1 MSRFIPLRIDGDPR
15 DLLLL
20 GRRRRVR
27 LWRLCLGS
35 GAAAQRRRR
44 IDDRRLRRANGTG
57 SRASGRST
65 IFVRS
70 RIGRSNG
77 PYLDSMSFVTG
88 LKGGRYIIRQSK
100 RTAQQVPKFR
110 SDMTAPEIAAMLESF
125 YRVKAGAIDFKTTGL
140 SPRQFMGYPGFQFDF
155 DHLDTDEVWRRG
167 RAVGAVI
174 DTRLYLV
181 LLDGARAHYYAAAL
195 PDFEAVVKS
204 ARFETLGDRGNRC
217 RRRFGSG
224 HRRRR
229 NVDIGSCGR
238 SLRRSLARLSG
249 LRRLGRVGGGGI
261 VGHHRFSLPA
271 QRFAA
276 PTSFVALAPTL
287 ILAIGRAP

>member
-1 MSRFIPLRIDGDPR
+1 MSRFIPLALTAILVTACSSVGGEGFGYGGYTLVRAQQRSVGDGSMIVTPPR
-15 DLLLL
+15 EWN
-20 GRRRRVR
+20 RQSSV
-27 LWRLCLGS
+27 W
-35 GAAAQRRRR
+35 A
-44 IDDRRLRRANGTG
+44 IDDIRQVEDWTL
-57 SRASGRST
+57 
-65 IFVRS
+65 
-70 RIGRSNG
+70 NG

-195 PDFEAVVKS
+195 PDLEAVVNS
-204 ARFETLGDRGNRC
+204 ARLKR
-217 RRRFGSG
+217 
-224 HRRRR
+224 
-229 NVDIGSCGR
+229 
-238 SLRRSLARLSG
+238 
-249 LRRLGRVGGGGI
+249 
-261 VGHHRFSLPA
+261 
-271 QRFAA
+271 
-276 PTSFVALAPTL
+276 
-287 ILAIGRAP
+287 